1 MKSIRGLSVL
11 QGRDAGP
18 STALPAVAPVGMTNR
33 RSQIR
38 SPDARRSFG
47 MTKRETVAPV
57 GMTKR
62 RSQMQVPPL
71 RRPAM
76 RDGSGRDDKSR
87 NGRSGRDDKSI

>member
-33 RSQIR
+33 RSQMQVPPLRRPAKVGMTKRRSECR
-38 SPDARRSFG
+38 SPDSLRSLG

-57 GMTKR
+57 GMTNQFDDNSKWMTDR
-62 RSQMQVPPL
+62 VRY
-71 RRPAM
+71 
-76 RDGSGRDDKSR
+76 SG
-87 NGRSGRDDKSI
+87 